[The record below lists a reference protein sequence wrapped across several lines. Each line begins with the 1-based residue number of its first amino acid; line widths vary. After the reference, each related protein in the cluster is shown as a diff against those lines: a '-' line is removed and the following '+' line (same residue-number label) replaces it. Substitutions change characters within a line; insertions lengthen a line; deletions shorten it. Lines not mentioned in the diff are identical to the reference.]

1 MLECLFEW
9 QIFVR
14 VKMAVMEMINE
25 KLKQAKDL
33 GKLNQ
38 LKKPSIF
45 MKFDVLL

>member
-1 MLECLFEW
+1 
-9 QIFVR
+9 
-14 VKMAVMEMINE
+14 MAVMEMKNE

-33 GKLNQ
+33 GKQNQ

>member
-1 MLECLFEW
+1 MADFL
-9 QIFVR
+9 R
-14 VKMAVMEMINE
+14 VVAVMMGMMNE
-25 KLKQAKDL
+25 KLKQAEDL

>member
-9 QIFVR
+9 KIFVT
-14 VKMAVMEMINE
+14 VIVAMMEMINE

-33 GKLNQ
+33 GKLNR